1 MPLQANL
8 GEQNSVLFLDMNCS
22 WRKLKQWVFLFG
34 CLFVSIFH
42 TYLKV
47 IENSFIWTEDQLAIQ
62 QVVKNKM
69 WNANKEKVREMNAE
83 SEDRLAIHALDNAR
97 EFQCKQELVRQ
108 LHVCDSST

>member
-1 MPLQANL
+1 M
-8 GEQNSVLFLDMNCS
+8 G
-22 WRKLKQWVFLFG
+22 
-34 CLFVSIFH
+34 I
-42 TYLKV
+42 
-47 IENSFIWTEDQLAIQ
+47 FIWLLVCFYFPYIFESDWRLIWAEDQLAIQ

-83 SEDRLAIHALDNAR
+83 SEDRLAIHALEIAR